1 MSSNV
6 NENDFVSLVRI
17 SRKWFNL
24 FVWLFST
31 LIIAN
36 ILVELLTDWAWKDLG
51 ETTSTRTANL
61 MALIVGWFFIM
72 SHIWEGIMLGYAK
85 MFKDRVFAEG
95 KAVGIAEGKAVGIA
109 EGKAVGIAEGKAEGI
124 AEGITEQYYLVLEWN
139 RRRIQA
145 EKEGREFSEPIPTP
159 EDTLNSDKS

>member
-17 SRKWFNL
+17 PRKWFNL
-24 FVWLFST
+24 FVWIFST

-36 ILVELLTDWAWKDLG
+36 ILVELLTDWVWKDLG

-61 MALIVGWFFIM
+61 MALIVGGFFIV
-72 SHIWEGIMLGYAK
+72 SHIWEVIMLGYAK

-95 KAVGIAEGKAVGIA
+95 KAVGIAEGKA
-109 EGKAVGIAEGKAEGI
+109 
-124 AEGITEQYYLVLEWN
+124 EGITEQYRLVLEWN
-139 RRRIQA
+139 RRRMQA
-145 EKEGREFSEPIPTP
+145 EKEGKEFTEPIPTP
-159 EDTLNSDKS
+159 EYTSKSEKS

>member
-1 MSSNV
+1 MPSNV

-17 SRKWFNL
+17 PRKWFNL
-24 FVWLFST
+24 FVWFFST

-36 ILVELLTDWAWKDLG
+36 ILVELLTGWAWKDLG

-61 MALIVGWFFIM
+61 MALIVGSFFIV
-72 SHIWEGIMLGYAK
+72 SHIWEVIMLGYAK

-109 EGKAVGIAEGKAEGI
+109 EGKAVGIVEGKAEGI
-124 AEGITEQYYLVLEWN
+124 AEQYRLVLEWN

-145 EKEGREFSEPIPTP
+145 EKEGKEFSEPIPAP
-159 EDTLNSDKS
+159 EDTINSDKS

>member
-1 MSSNV
+1 MSSNL

-17 SRKWFNL
+17 PRKWFYL

-61 MALIVGWFFIM
+61 MALIVGWFFIT
-72 SHIWEGIMLGYAK
+72 SHIWEVIMLGYAK

-95 KAVGIAEGKAVGIA
+95 KAVGIAEGKVEGIA
-109 EGKAVGIAEGKAEGI
+109 EGKVEGIAEGKVEGI
-124 AEGITEQYYLVLEWN
+124 AEQYHLVLEWN

>member
-1 MSSNV
+1 MSSNL

-17 SRKWFNL
+17 PRKWFYL

-61 MALIVGWFFIM
+61 MALIVGWFFIT
-72 SHIWEGIMLGYAK
+72 SHIWEVIMLGYAK

-95 KAVGIAEGKAVGIA
+95 KAVGIAEGKVEGIA
-109 EGKAVGIAEGKAEGI
+109 EGKVEGI
-124 AEGITEQYYLVLEWN
+124 AEQYHLVLEWN

>member
-17 SRKWFNL
+17 PRKWFNL

-51 ETTSTRTANL
+51 ETTSIRTANL
-61 MALIVGWFFIM
+61 MALIVGWFFIT
-72 SHIWEGIMLGYAK
+72 SHIWEVVMLGYAK

-109 EGKAVGIAEGKAEGI
+109 EGKVEGIAEGKVEGI
-124 AEGITEQYYLVLEWN
+124 AEQYHLVLEWN